1 MFNLIKHD
9 LIQYHLLACSD
20 ANSAGSNPIIA
31 IIVPLSR
38 TGQFFF
44 LPEILI
50 DHIVVK
56 QTLRS
61 QIRRWNIQ
69 CFIRIKITANEVLS
83 MFQLDTET
91 HKGHETLHWT
101 RQINTFGTSTNIK
114 EQNNE
119 HQTHMP
125 TQMGT
130 KLTLKQYG
138 RQKHV
143 TKLHNGEE
151 HYRHKGAKKH

>member
-38 TGQFFF
+38 TGQFF

-50 DHIVVK
+50 DRIVVK
-56 QTLRS
+56 QTLRR

-69 CFIRIKITANEVLS
+69 CIIRIKITANEVLS

-119 HQTHMP
+119 HQTHAH
-125 TQMGT
+125 TNGHKTNT
-130 KLTLKQYG
+130 KTIWQ
-138 RQKHV
+138 
-143 TKLHNGEE
+143 TKTC
-151 HYRHKGAKKH
+151 HKTAQW